1 METTYS
7 VFVSHA
13 SDDKI
18 EYVDELVNEIKQLG
32 INVFYDTDVIGWGDN
47 FKEIIDTG
55 INNCSLAVII
65 ISPSYFGREWT
76 EYEIQNLLKR
86 QDSEKKKLI
95 LPILYRV
102 SKEEFI
108 NHYPSLKNIVF
119 KHSKSTSKKQ
129 LALDIEKELKKKES

>member
-18 EYVDELVNEIKQLG
+18 EYVDELVKEIKQLG
-32 INVFYDTDVIGWGDN
+32 ISVFYDTDVIGWGDN
-47 FKEIIDTG
+47 LKEIIDAG
-55 INNCSLAVII
+55 LNNCSLAVIV

-76 EYEIQNLLKR
+76 EYEIQALFKR

-95 LPILYRV
+95 LPILYHV
-102 SKEEFI
+102 SKEEF
-108 NHYPSLKNIVF
+108 NKHYPMLKDIVF
-119 KHSKSTSKKQ
+119 KHSKSISKKQ
-129 LALDIEKELKKKES
+129 LALDVEKELIKKAG